1 MSQVG
6 ERKHVTDIQNKKVT
20 SIQKETDRI
29 KKARALT
36 VELLRVLHKDG
47 LGDDREDNT
56 KMGANVPSEMKP
68 PEKKARFSTCPSR
81 NVFQVLEKGEFSV
94 VTAWV
99 EEDVRPPMVKV
110 VVECS
115 LEATRET
122 YDTLE
127 AFPVM
132 AGLNVMSSLRRTLFV
147 LAETADTPTEATDE
161 TETVDT
167 PMEATDETE
176 TVDTPTEAVKATAP

>member
-161 TETVDT
+161 TETF
-167 PMEATDETE
+167 
-176 TVDTPTEAVKATAP
+176 DTPTEAVKATAP